1 MPLTNDRA
9 ARRGQAPRA
18 GNGAEKDAATGIGT
32 GVPQPRAGRP
42 DSGSPIRA
50 LTLSGRRRRVRTAAW
65 LLGALALGALLLR
78 ISLSV
83 GMDSDAANKALQG
96 WDLLHGHFLLHGWI
110 TGDATFY
117 AFESPLYALIEAV
130 AGLTPLVTHIEPAVA
145 YVLILGLVLRLG
157 RGGAN
162 GWARVLRASTA
173 ATILLIPL
181 GSPYGVSLL
190 MEQPD
195 HVGTSVFLLAAF
207 LLADAAGRRRAR
219 RDGRGV
225 WLLPAGVFAVCTA
238 GVLSDD
244 TVTYVAVPA
253 IAFVCGLR
261 ALQAREPLGPDAVTG
276 FAAALAVP
284 AEHAIR
290 RVMHEFGG
298 YWMTRPGTKIA
309 HHAAWPAHLHRT
321 LRALA
326 ALYGVLYTASP
337 AFALLGACA
346 LAAALAGFVRVL
358 WKWRTATVAE
368 LLCVLAVLLNLGVY
382 TLSTGHTPIPAHE
395 IAAVLPLGA
404 VLAARCVSPAWAWW
418 RPAARTACAVLA
430 AVALL
435 PLAASAVRPAQG
447 PIPTAP
453 RPALAS
459 WLAAHDL
466 RYGIAGYWDASTLTV
481 DSGGAVAVR
490 AVVRAKYRFAMYA
503 WETRSD
509 WYAAARHRATFAVAY
524 DGPSRFGLIDADRLG
539 TADYE
544 ALFGRPAAVYR
555 VYGRTVLVYPGNLL
569 DHVAA
574 WLPPRAKRQ

>member
-1 MPLTNDRA
+1 MPLTKDRAA

-18 GNGAEKDAATGIGT
+18 EKGAGN
-32 GVPQPRAGRP
+32 GVPQPRTGRAETADP
-42 DSGSPIRA
+42 ADAFGVVA
-50 LTLSGRRRRVRTAAW
+50 TTGGRRRARAAAW

-78 ISLSV
+78 VSLSV
-83 GMDSDAANKALQG
+83 GMDADAANKALQG

-117 AFESPLYALIEAV
+117 AFESPLYALVEAV
-130 AGLTPLVTHIEPAVA
+130 TGLTPLVTHIEPALA
-145 YVLILGLVLRLG
+145 YVLILGLVLQLG
-157 RGGAN
+157 RGGAS
-162 GWARVLRASTA
+162 GWARVLRAATA

-181 GSPYGVSLL
+181 GSPYGASLL

-195 HVGTSVFLLAAF
+195 HVGTSVFLLVAF
-207 LLADAAGRRRAR
+207 LLADAAGRRRGWG
-219 RDGRGV
+219 DGRGV
-225 WLLPAGVFAVCTA
+225 WLLPVGVFAVCTA
-238 GVLSDD
+238 GILSDD

-253 IAFVCGLR
+253 VACVCGLR
-261 ALQAREPLGPDAVTG
+261 ALRAREPLGPGAVTG

-290 RVMHEFGG
+290 RVMHEFGA

-309 HHAAWPAHLHRT
+309 HHAAWPSHLHRT

-337 AFALLGACA
+337 VFALLGTCA
-346 LAAALAGFVRVL
+346 LAAAFAGFVRVL
-358 WKWRTATVAE
+358 WKWRTATHAE
-368 LLCVLAVLLNLGVY
+368 LLCVVAVLLNLGVY

-430 AVALL
+430 AAALL
-435 PLAASAVRPAQG
+435 PLTASAARPAQG

-453 RPALAS
+453 QPALAG

-490 AVVRAKYRFAMYA
+490 AVVRTKYRFAMYA
-503 WETRSD
+503 WETRGD
-509 WYAAARHRATFAVAY
+509 WYAAAQHRATFAVAY
-524 DGPSRFGLIDADRLG
+524 DGPRRFGLIDADRLG
-539 TADYE
+539 TAGFE
-544 ALFGRPAAVYR
+544 ALLGRPSAVYR